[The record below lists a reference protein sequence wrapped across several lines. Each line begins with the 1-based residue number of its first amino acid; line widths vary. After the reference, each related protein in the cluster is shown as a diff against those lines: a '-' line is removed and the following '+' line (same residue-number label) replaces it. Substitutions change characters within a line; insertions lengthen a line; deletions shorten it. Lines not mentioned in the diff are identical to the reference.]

1 MQLLRYAGSQ
11 VTWAHSLFN
20 GILKECYC
28 LILGILCKR
37 VLLPCVFFWG
47 GIWSPTLG
55 KTKTLIL
62 TILKM
67 DKIIYVK
74 TQYVLDFIFS
84 LKA

>member
-47 GIWSPTLG
+47 GDLVTYLG
-55 KTKTLIL
+55 EN
-62 TILKM
+62 
-67 DKIIYVK
+67 
-74 TQYVLDFIFS
+74 QNFNLDYF
-84 LKA
+84 KNG